1 MHLSSPVLVYYIV
14 CYLRLLY
21 VITHKWSID
30 IAITGPNLAWKNS
43 NVISDIIILLTF
55 YWQSIPHGGIEVLA
69 LLGCK
74 SMAYKYKFYAISIF
88 LLRQKACKLV
98 IARVTGMFFYVSKN
112 ILCQQNWLF
121 WPLRRPFF
129 RGGTPGRE
137 ACILKNQRFFLP
149 SPRAIKIQYTSQ
161 KLSYCDVLHCII

>member
-1 MHLSSPVLVYYIV
+1 MSCRLSSPVLVYYIV

-74 SMAYKYKFYAISIF
+74 SMTCKYKFYVISIF

-98 IARVTGMFFYVSKN
+98 IPRVTGVLFVSVKIFYTNKTGFSDHSADLFLGGVS
-112 ILCQQNWLF
+112 QEG
-121 WPLRRPFF
+121 RR
-129 RGGTPGRE
+129 
-137 ACILKNQRFFLP
+137 CILKNQRFFSRRLP
-149 SPRAIKIQYTSQ
+149 
-161 KLSYCDVLHCII
+161 L

>member
-98 IARVTGMFFYVSKN
+98 IARVTGMFFMSVKIFYANKTGFSDHSADLFLGGVPQEGRRAFWKINVFSPVASRHKN
-112 ILCQQNWLF
+112 IIYFLETF
-121 WPLRRPFF
+121 VLR
-129 RGGTPGRE
+129 
-137 ACILKNQRFFLP
+137 CIAL
-149 SPRAIKIQYTSQ
+149 
-161 KLSYCDVLHCII
+161 

>member
-69 LLGCK
+69 LLGYK
-74 SMAYKYKFYAISIF
+74 SMAYKYKFYALSIF

-98 IARVTGMFFYVSKN
+98 IARVTGMFFMSVKIFYANKTGFSDHSAD
-112 ILCQQNWLF
+112 LF
-121 WPLRRPFF
+121 LGGVPQEGRRAFWKINVFF
-129 RGGTPGRE
+129 
-137 ACILKNQRFFLP
+137 
-149 SPRAIKIQYTSQ
+149 PRRQG
-161 KLSYCDVLHCII
+161 L